1 MNNFLTGHF
10 YEIQGLLY
18 MILAKQLDSKMWGNL
33 FFWYGVFGI
42 IVGLFIQAQNRGLK
56 L

>member
-18 MILAKQLDSKMWGNL
+18 MILAKQLDDKFWRDL
-33 FFWYGVFGI
+33 FFWYGVIGI
-42 IVGLFIQAQNRGLK
+42 LVGLVIQYKNRGLV